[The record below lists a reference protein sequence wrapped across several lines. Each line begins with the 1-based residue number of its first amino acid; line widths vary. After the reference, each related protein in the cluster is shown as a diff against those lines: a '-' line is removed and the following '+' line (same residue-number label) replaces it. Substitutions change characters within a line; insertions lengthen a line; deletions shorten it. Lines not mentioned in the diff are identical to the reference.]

1 MTQRVDSVGAD
12 AASDDE
18 VIEWVSERHYQ
29 RPYGLG
35 RVFAGAIASSRQL
48 EPGVRLLTPAYGHTP
63 RDRPDDHGARKM
75 ASGGI
80 DLDEIVL
87 LFGAAKFLGPFLEQ
101 FARKLG
107 ERFGEAAADA
117 VKRVRGHRSRHRQRL
132 RIDTSTS
139 EDDPLI
145 TTILLPE
152 GELSDACK
160 LAILDLDLRAK
171 ENRGVTLRWDEKI
184 ERFWWQK

>member
-1 MTQRVDSVGAD
+1 MTRLVDGPD
-12 AASDDE
+12 AGEASDEE
-18 VIEWVSERHYQ
+18 VLEWAYERKQ
-29 RPYGLG
+29 PFGTG
-35 RVFAGAIASSRQL
+35 TVFAGAVASGRQL
-48 EPGVRLLTPAYGHTP
+48 EPGVRLLTPTYGYTS
-63 RDRPDDHGARKM
+63 RDRGDDHGARKM
-75 ASGGI
+75 SSGGI

-87 LFGAAKFLGPFLEQ
+87 LFGAAKFLGPFLEE
-101 FARKLG
+101 FAKKLG

-117 VKRVRGHRSRHRQRL
+117 VKRIRGHRSRHRQRL

-139 EDDPLI
+139 ADDPKI

-160 LAILDLDLRAK
+160 RAILDLNLRAK
-171 ENRGVTLRWDEKI
+171 ENRGATLRWDEKI

>member
-1 MTQRVDSVGAD
+1 MTRLVDGPD
-12 AASDDE
+12 ASEAFDEE
-18 VIEWVSERHYQ
+18 VIEWDSERQ
-29 RPYGLG
+29 RPYGTG
-35 RVFAGAIASSRQL
+35 TVFAGAVASSRQL
-48 EPGVRLLTPAYGHTP
+48 EPGVRLLTPTYGYTL
-63 RDRPDDHGARKM
+63 RDRRDDHGACDM

-87 LFGAAKFLGPFLEQ
+87 LFGAAKFLGPFLEE
-101 FARKLG
+101 FAKKLG

-117 VKRVRGHRSRHRQRL
+117 VKRIRGHRSRHRQRL

-139 EDDPLI
+139 ADGPKI

-160 LAILDLDLRAK
+160 RAILDLDLSAK
-171 ENRGVTLRWDEKI
+171 ENRGVILRWDEKI